1 MKKIL
6 VTGASGFIAKHV
18 IADLYNRDYMV
29 RGTVRDL
36 RYSDTIKSDIE
47 AHLGKDIDIEF
58 AEANLNSD
66 IGWSDAASGC
76 DAIMHTASPFPLN
89 HSGDE
94 QDLIRP
100 AKEGTLR
107 VLEAAAKNSINR
119 VVLTSSNAAVY
130 AGNRH
135 ISEFNE
141 DIWSNIDVKGMRAYT
156 KSKTIAE
163 RAAWDFV
170 RENESIQLTTVN
182 PVLVWGPGIGDHLR
196 SASLTLFKMLMNK
209 EMPMVPNMKVP
220 VVDVRDVSLAHV
232 NALENE
238 DSFGK
243 RYLVCEGAY
252 WMIDVC
258 KKMQEIGIDAP
269 TRVAPSLIIRLMSL
283 FDKKLKD
290 TVPFLDYEYTID
302 CTRSRQTLGFN
313 PISLDQSVRDTHVYL
328 NSLIEG

>member
-1 MKKIL
+1 MKRIL
-6 VTGASGFIAKHV
+6 VTGASGYIAKHV
-18 IADLYNRDYMV
+18 IADLYKRDFTV

-36 RYSDTIKSDIE
+36 SYSDTVKSDIE
-47 AHLGKDIDIEF
+47 AHLGKEIDIEF
-58 AEANLNSD
+58 IEANLNID
-66 IGWSDAASGC
+66 EGWSDAVSGC
-76 DAIMHTASPFPLN
+76 EAVMHTASPFPLN
-89 HSGDE
+89 HFGDE
-94 QDLIRP
+94 QELIRP
-100 AKEGTLR
+100 AKEGTVR
-107 VLEAAAKNSINR
+107 VLEAAAKNSVNR

-141 DIWSNIDVKGMRAYT
+141 DIWSNIDIKGMRAYT

-170 RENESIQLTTVN
+170 SQNESLKLTTVN

-196 SASLTLFKMLMNK
+196 SASLTLFKMLMNR
-209 EMPMVPNMKVP
+209 EMPMVPNMKIP

-238 DSFGK
+238 ESFGK
-243 RYLVCEGAY
+243 RFLVCEGAY

-258 KKMQEIGIDAP
+258 RKMQEIGIDAP
-269 TRVAPSLIIRLMSL
+269 TRVAPSLFIRIMSM

-302 CTRSRQTLGFN
+302 CARARQTLAFD
-313 PISLDQSVRDTHVYL
+313 PVSIDQSIRDTREYL
-328 NSLIEG
+328 NSLI